1 MIDPRILRFDDGLV
15 DAEQN
20 PRWTQL
26 SQAADFILSRH
37 RLSKTADLMFVCTHN
52 SRRSQFAHVWA
63 EVFAHH
69 YGLDWVRCYSGGTEV
84 TACDERTVAALRRAG
99 FQVSASGAA
108 PNPIYQCKYSDVF
121 PSVICRSSLFE
132 TAGLQEFAAMM
143 CCDDVDQRCPIVP
156 GAIARIPLHYEDPK
170 ASDGTDAEASCYD
183 QRCQQIGGDMML
195 LMATVAESKDD

>member
-1 MIDPRILRFDDGLV
+1 MSSTSPKTRPDMSKPRVL
-15 DAEQN
+15 
-20 PRWTQL
+20 
-26 SQAADFILSRH
+26 
-37 RLSKTADLMFVCTHN
+37 FVCTHN

-121 PSVICRSSLFE
+121 PSALVAVAVKAVPVE
-132 TAGLQEFAAMM
+132 VATGNVTAKSTS
-143 CCDDVDQRCPIVP
+143 P
-156 GAIARIPLHYEDPK
+156 DP
-170 ASDGTDAEASCYD
+170 SVVTEVEP
-183 QRCQQIGGDMML
+183 R
-195 LMATVAESKDD
+195 